1 MVMNVAK
8 YIEVT
13 IDSIQAQTFK
23 DWELIIMDGASK
35 DGTQAIVERYAK
47 DDPRIRLKS
56 EPDEGPWDAT
66 EKAMAMAEGEYIMI
80 VSGNDGFLD
89 NTWFQTCMDIFDRDK
104 TVSLVWASTRGMHD
118 DGTLAPA
125 SDLSYSHLTQQETTS
140 EFAGNIV
147 KKIGMTIHDLVFGSP
162 ARRKT
167 LWKKLTSKTAVL
179 KMNFYFR
186 RDFPQGFPE
195 KEEWFR
201 YWLDTAL
208 PFSEQPMCLPK
219 HVYLN
224 CVRKYPKGSR
234 KIMDHIMDLHYN
246 FNAKGYLSYY
256 VPRLAG
262 WGRDHPGKSGDR
274 IPEVLQRETDHY
286 MQKVLELRKRYV
298 EDHEE
303 MVFIDRDGHEVSR
316 RIF

>member
-1 MVMNVAK
+1 MNSSHSQTTHTEKAKPRISLLCMVMNVAK

-125 SDLSYSHLTQQETTS
+125 SDLSYSHLTQQETTWS
-140 EFAGNIV
+140 SA
-147 KKIGMTIHDLVFGSP
+147 
-162 ARRKT
+162 
-167 LWKKLTSKTAVL
+167 
-179 KMNFYFR
+179 
-186 RDFPQGFPE
+186 
-195 KEEWFR
+195 
-201 YWLDTAL
+201 
-208 PFSEQPMCLPK
+208 
-219 HVYLN
+219 
-224 CVRKYPKGSR
+224 
-234 KIMDHIMDLHYN
+234 
-246 FNAKGYLSYY
+246 
-256 VPRLAG
+256 VPRAAKRS
-262 WGRDHPGKSGDR
+262 GRN
-274 IPEVLQRETDHY
+274 
-286 MQKVLELRKRYV
+286 
-298 EDHEE
+298 
-303 MVFIDRDGHEVSR
+303 
-316 RIF
+316 